1 MTVDEGLRTRR
12 EELCMAH
19 MTLENAHD
27 FDGAIGKFARPRYEV
42 VPTGEVYDGV
52 QGLHRFMQETVTG
65 FPDFHYEVGL
75 LHSAQ
80 DSIVVEGRFQGRHD
94 GSWRGLP
101 GTGRRVDFPMLIVFP
116 FDGEDMLGER
126 IYFDLDTALHQL
138 GVACD
143 PNTAMGKISIALNH
157 PVTIAK
163 AYLRSLRR
171 RSRQER

>member
-1 MTVDEGLRTRR
+1 MIVDEGLRTRR
-12 EELCMAH
+12 EELCLAH
-19 MTLENAHD
+19 MTAENAHD
-27 FDGAIGKFARPRYEV
+27 FDLAIGKFARPRYDI

-52 QGLHRFMQETVTG
+52 EGLHRFMRETVTG
-65 FPDFHYEVGL
+65 FPDFHYEVGTM
-75 LHSAQ
+75 HSA
-80 DSIVVEGRFQGRHD
+80 DDVIVVEGRFQGTHE

-101 GTGRRVDFPMLIVFP
+101 GTGRSVDFPMLIVFP

-143 PNTAMGKISIALNH
+143 PNTTMGKVSIALNH

-163 AYLRSLRR
+163 AYLRSLRK
-171 RSRQER
+171 SGKG